1 MQSSVKRGLWAL
13 LVIVIILWLL
23 PPSQAGQLDQ
33 KQNPPPKAGFDWSLN
48 IERIVALIA
57 VIFGI
62 YQYFKSK
69 KVVKVKKLA
78 ELEAV
83 EKFEEEQKT
92 KVAQTVEEQYR
103 ETLRGE
109 LAFIGIFGSPDFRSL
124 PVSLADTFVSLR
136 VSPGMEGEY
145 RLDPKKKGITPE
157 EERYPTPAA
166 VMERAFKQY
175 HLLLVIGD
183 PGSGKTTLLKY
194 YALCCLDRKHGDLG
208 FKKEILPM
216 FLPLRDLLFKGR
228 WPVSLPDSLCAR
240 AEKHN
245 LNIPAK
251 QFDEWLH
258 RKQTLVLLDGLDEV
272 GEVTQRR
279 AVCDWIKRVCSGFAK
294 ARFVVTSRLTGY
306 RKRDC
311 IELECPHLRADVLDF
326 SPDQQREF
334 LNKWFRASYLNEFPD
349 DRLPPGVW
357 KNRQEQEAADK
368 ARTIIEFLER
378 PGNKGLRELSGIP
391 MLLQI
396 MAIVW
401 KEREYL
407 PHSRSALYDSSI
419 NYLLGYRDQWRNID
433 PLLPVEQARRLVEPT
448 ALWMQEELEADEA
461 AKDQMHRYMEAI
473 LEKFRQPPSAEAFCA
488 NLRDRA
494 GLIAD
499 CGEDHYMFRHK
510 TFREF
515 LAAAQLVQNA
525 PEEGR
530 VEALARH
537 VGDDWW
543 DEALRFFMG
552 KVTGQ
557 LFGRFITAFFD
568 AHTGKELDEGKH
580 ALLLNLVRESPEID
594 IKSLVTTLHRD
605 DLDDR
610 QVRCLLDCLKAS
622 DKKEAFHAIRYADK
636 SSWGQSNRN
645 YADDIVAET
654 LGIPEKPAVVEEAAS
669 RSFRN
674 PFEDNVEYILIPGG
688 SYTYSVSKKEV
699 TIPDMYFCKHP
710 VTNKRYRRF
719 MAYLAGEEKE
729 MARVLPLDLFAPK
742 LRAFAGPIKGF
753 IEKSGKQP
761 EEWLE
766 RFACHDDRR
775 FNGPDQP
782 VVGIRWYAARAYCFW
797 LSCLDAAQ
805 QGDFKNRDVDAL
817 SSVYRLPNEW
827 EWQWAA
833 SGREPD
839 GSLREYPWPKTKGQP
854 TPELANYD
862 KNVGATTPVGR
873 YPEGATPEGLM
884 DMAGNVW
891 EWMENW
897 YDEDEVARALRGGS
911 WFYDECFLRCSA
923 RLYYD
928 PQFWSYYFGFRV
940 VRCQLSG
947 LR

>member
-1 MQSSVKRGLWAL
+1 MQSSVIRSLWAL
-13 LVIVIILWLL
+13 LVIVIILCLL
-23 PPSQAGQLDQ
+23 PPSQAGQSAQ
-33 KQNPPPKAGFDWSLN
+33 QQTPPQKAGFDLSANMGW
-48 IERIVALIA
+48 IVALIA

-69 KVVKVKKLA
+69 KIVKVKKLA
-78 ELEAV
+78 DLEAGEEF
-83 EKFEEEQKT
+83 EKKKQIE
-92 KVAQTVEEQYR
+92 VAQTAEGQYR
-103 ETLRGE
+103 DTLRGE
-109 LAFIGIFGSPDFRSL
+109 LGIIGIFGSPDFRSL
-124 PVSLADTFVSLR
+124 PVNLADTFVCLR
-136 VSPGMEGEY
+136 ISPGMEGEY

-157 EERYPTPAA
+157 EERYSTPAA
-166 VMERAFKQY
+166 VMERAFKRY
-175 HLLLVIGD
+175 PLLLVIGE

-194 YALCCLDRKHGDLG
+194 YALCCLDRKHRDLG

-228 WPVSLPDSLCAR
+228 WPVSLPDNLAAWSA
-240 AEKHN
+240 KHN
-245 LNIPAK
+245 LEIPPK

-258 RKQTLVLLDGLDEV
+258 RQKTLVLLDGLDEV
-272 GEVTQRR
+272 GDVTQRR
-279 AVCDWIKRVCSGFAK
+279 AVCDWIKHVCSGFAR
-294 ARFVVTSRLTGY
+294 ARFVVTSRWTGY

-334 LNKWFRASYLNEFPD
+334 LKKWFKAAYLNEFPD

-357 KNRQEQEAADK
+357 KNRQEQKAADK
-368 ARTIIEFLER
+368 ARTIIEFLGQ

-419 NYLLGYRDQWRNID
+419 NYLLGYRDQWRKIE
-433 PLLPVEQARRLVEPT
+433 PLLPVDQARRLVEPT
-448 ALWMQEELEADEA
+448 ALWMQEDLQDDEA

-494 GLIAD
+494 GVIVD

-515 LAAAQLVQNA
+515 LAAAQLVQKA
-525 PEEGR
+525 PEQGR

-552 KVTGQ
+552 KVDGQ

-580 ALLLNLVRESPEID
+580 SLLLNLVQESPEID
-594 IKSLVTTLHRD
+594 IESLVTTLHRD

-610 QVRCLLDCLKAS
+610 QVHCLLDCLKTTG
-622 DKKEAFHAIRYADK
+622 KPEALHAIRDADK
-636 SSWGQSNRN
+636 NSWSQANRR
-645 YADDIVAET
+645 YADDIVAEA
-654 LGIPEKPAVVEEAAS
+654 LGIPKEPAVVEEAAPP
-669 RSFRN
+669 SFRN

-688 SYTYSVSKKEV
+688 KFKYSITKKMV
-699 TIPDMYFCKHP
+699 PVPDMYVCKYP

-719 MAYLAGEEKE
+719 ISYLAGEERELETYLSKDMFADRLRE
-729 MARVLPLDLFAPK
+729 FGKTVEDFSKHSGQDLREWPELFRS
-742 LRAFAGPIKGF
+742 RAD
-753 IEKSGKQP
+753 
-761 EEWLE
+761 EE
-766 RFACHDDRR
+766 RR
-775 FNGPDQP
+775 FNDPDQP
-782 VVGIRWYAARAYCFW
+782 VVRISWYAARAYCLW
-797 LSCLDAAQ
+797 LSCLEAARR
-805 QGDFKNRDVDAL
+805 GDLKDLNVEQIA
-817 SSVYRLPNEW
+817 SIYRLPNEW
-827 EWQWAA
+827 EWEWAA
-833 SGREPD
+833 AGREPD
-839 GSLREYPWPKTKGQP
+839 GSLREYPWPKTKGKP
-854 TPELANYD
+854 TPKLANYNE
-862 KNVGATTPVGR
+862 NVGATTPVGR
-873 YPEGATPEGLM
+873 FPAGATPEGLM

-891 EWMENW
+891 EWMANW
-897 YDEDEVARALRGGS
+897 YDDREKYRALRGGS
-911 WFYDECFLRCSA
+911 WNDGADYLRCSA
-923 RLYYD
+923 RVYD
-928 PQFWSYYFGFRV
+928 DPDFRSYGFGFRV
-940 VRCQLSG
+940 LRCQV
-947 LR
+947 